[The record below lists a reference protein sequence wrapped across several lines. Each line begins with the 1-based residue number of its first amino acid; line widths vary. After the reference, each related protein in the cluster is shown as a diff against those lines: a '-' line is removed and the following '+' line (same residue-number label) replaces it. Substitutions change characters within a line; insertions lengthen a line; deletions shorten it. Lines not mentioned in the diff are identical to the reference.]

1 MLNHPTVSKLHTLRL
16 TGMASALHEQTA
28 QPDIDRLGF
37 DERLGLLVDRE
48 MTERDSRRLK
58 LRLNRARLRQS
69 ACLEDIN
76 YRVARGLDRTVM
88 ATLAT
93 GEWLRQHHNIL
104 ITGKAGVGKSW
115 IACALA
121 NQACRLGFTARYQ
134 RMDRML
140 TEINYARG
148 DGRYVKLLAQT
159 AKTDLICIDDFGLS
173 PWTDVA
179 RRDLLEILDDRHGT
193 RSTIV
198 TSQLPVKTWHETI
211 GDPTLADAIL
221 DRLVHNSYRI
231 ELTGESQRKNDAPSL
246 TKKPPR
252 TP

>member
-1 MLNHPTVSKLHTLRL
+1 VLNHPTVSKLHTLRL
-16 TGMASALHEQTA
+16 TGMATALHEQST
-28 QPDIDRLGF
+28 QPDIGRLAF

-58 LRLNRARLRQS
+58 LRLSQARLRQS
-69 ACLEDIN
+69 ACLEDID
-76 YRVARGLDRTVM
+76 YRAARGLDRTLM
-88 ATLAT
+88 AGLAT
-93 GEWLRQHHNIL
+93 GQWLREHLNIL
-104 ITGKAGVGKSW
+104 ITGKSGVGKSW

-134 RMDRML
+134 RFDRLL
-140 TEINYARG
+140 TDMTVARG
-148 DGRYVKLLAQT
+148 DGRYARMLAQI
-159 AKTDLICIDDFGLS
+159 AKTDLICIDDFALNA
-173 PWTDVA
+173 WTDVA

-198 TSQLPVKTWHETI
+198 TAQIPVKKWHEAI

-231 ELTGESQRKNDAPSL
+231 ELTGLSQRPKIVPRL
-246 TKKPPR
+246 TEHDPISP
-252 TP
+252 

>member
-16 TGMASALHEQTA
+16 TGMATALQEQSV

-37 DERLGLLVDRE
+37 DARFGLLVDRE
-48 MTERDSRRLK
+48 MTERDSRHLKQRLAK
-58 LRLNRARLRQS
+58 ARLRQS
-69 ACLEDIN
+69 ACLEDVD
-76 YRVARGLDRTVM
+76 YRRARGLDRTLM

-93 GEWLRQHHNIL
+93 GEWLRQHLNIL
-104 ITGKAGVGKSW
+104 ITGPAGIGKSW

-134 RMDRML
+134 RLDRLL
-140 TEINYARG
+140 TEMNYARG
-148 DGRYVKLLAQT
+148 DGRYAKLLAQT
-159 AKTDLICIDDFGLS
+159 ARTDVLCIDDFGLS

-198 TSQLPVKTWHETI
+198 TSQLLVKHWHDAI
-211 GDPTLADAIL
+211 GDPTL

-231 ELTGESQRKNDAPSL
+231 ELKGESMRKHGAPSL
-246 TKKPPR
+246 TGKASVKP
-252 TP
+252 

>member
-1 MLNHPTVSKLHTLRL
+1 MLTHPTVSKLHTLRL
-16 TGMASALHEQTA
+16 NGMAAGFAEQSV
-28 QPDIDRLGF
+28 QSDIDRLGF
-37 DERLGLLVDRE
+37 DERFGLLVDRE
-48 MTERDSRRLK
+48 STERDSRRLK
-58 LRLNRARLRQS
+58 LRLGQARLRQS
-69 ACLEDIN
+69 ACLEDVD
-76 YRVARGLDRTVM
+76 YRTPRGLDRTLM

-93 GEWLRQHHNIL
+93 GAWLRQHLNIL
-104 ITGKAGVGKSW
+104 ITGHAGVGKSW

-134 RMDRML
+134 RMDRLL
-140 TEINYARG
+140 TEMNYARG
-148 DGRYVKLLAQT
+148 DGRYANLLAQT
-159 AKTDLICIDDFGLS
+159 AKTDVLCIDDFGLS

-198 TSQLPVKTWHETI
+198 TSQLPVKNWHDAI

-231 ELTGESQRKNDAPSL
+231 DLKGESQRKRGAPDL
-246 TKKPPR
+246 TP
-252 TP
+252 TTSI